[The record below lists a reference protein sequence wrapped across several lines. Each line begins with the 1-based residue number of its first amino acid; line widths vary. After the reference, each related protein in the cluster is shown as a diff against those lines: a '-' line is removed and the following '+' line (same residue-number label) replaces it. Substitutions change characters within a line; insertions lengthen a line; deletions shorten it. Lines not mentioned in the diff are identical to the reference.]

1 MAQNA
6 GDLRAATAWYLRA
19 AKAGEAASMWNLGL
33 LANER
38 DPKDAV
44 RWLTM
49 AATHGHPKAATR
61 MGMWEAQ
68 QGRLDEALRWLEQAA
83 GLGDGEA
90 KAAIAEIRQR
100 AQPARR
106 SSRWRRWRQG
116 RG

>member
-1 MAQNA
+1 
-6 GDLRAATAWYLRA
+6 
-19 AKAGEAASMWNLGL
+19 
-33 LANER
+33 
-38 DPKDAV
+38 
-44 RWLTM
+44 M

-68 QGRLDEALRWLEQAA
+68 QGRLDEALRWLEQAQ

-90 KAAIAEIRQR
+90 TAVMTAIRQR

-106 SSRWRRWRQG
+106 WWRWGPG